1 MGKPTKDQ
9 QKVIDS
15 NSSKIAISASAGSG
29 KTTTIINR
37 IATLIQGGKTRFD
50 QLLVL
55 TFTDASAQDM
65 RHKLKE
71 QLSQSLG
78 NRFSYA
84 ELQAAAIGTF
94 HSFCAGIIRAWFTIA
109 EVSPSFAVM
118 DTIESEKIKTLVFEK
133 VVLDNYADVKD
144 AVDLLLAS
152 RKLNDLRDVVIKIH
166 NFLETR
172 HDKDEWLRDTA
183 LCAYDTQL
191 ENNGAICALIE
202 HYHRLAKRYRQ
213 IFIEFNQNSVLT
225 DFVINLANQI
235 ITAKTYQDFQNLD
248 LTFPQ
253 LVYNKDFNKELY
265 DDFKVMRNQFKTVCN
280 NIMEEFKFPILQ
292 IQTDMQ
298 QDRHI
303 VQQLLHL
310 VQAFDAAYTAKK
322 MEYKKLDYNDLEK
335 YALKVLMHPEA
346 VQAICAQ
353 YKYIFVDEGQDTNPV
368 QYRIID
374 ILRGNDKFFCI
385 VGDIKQ
391 SIYGFRESDPELFD
405 AVIHED
411 LIEMIR
417 LNKNWR
423 SEEPILH
430 FVNLVMKGLLND
442 YETGHKFEL
451 QNQVDIDA
459 VRQAVKIE
467 TAENDNAQMEL
478 VYQQIKSANRPLSEI
493 AILCETKK
501 PLKVL
506 QNYLL
511 QRGVSCVV
519 EYSVEILQ
527 EPEIALLNHFLFA
540 AMNPTNDLSRYLVL
554 QNFFHCTNDELA
566 HLRLEQLNSTLIEKV
581 AKCDNALARY
591 RELGR
596 AQSTYE
602 VLTQVATEFGM
613 LEIPIVNTFLT
624 TIRGVSDFDTVAR
637 YLYLI
642 EHNIAKIE
650 VNVGANVKNA
660 VRLMTIHHS
669 KGLEFPMVILFNV
682 GAKWSSVAQKESKI
696 IMDKNMGISIVSVD
710 TDNYVQ
716 RSRVL
721 RYGIAKYQDFKELE
735 EKKRL
740 LYVALTRP
748 KEKLYIVGKWKYK
761 PDSIQPTSMM
771 DLINPIGL
779 VEERSD
785 VAISP
790 EIPIQQINTE
800 PVITLCH
807 YQGNQNKPVKQSV
820 TALASAVEP
829 VQDYQAPVIYQQDGG
844 KDFGTEYHRQ
854 LQYGKLPPVVDT
866 LINGYT
872 TYRELPFLYLQDGTI
887 VQGIMDLLAVKG
899 TEAIIVDYKTTRL
912 SREDL
917 VQKYREQLRLY
928 AQALPQFT
936 VTAYI
941 YSTVHNELIKV
952 SF

>member
-253 LVYNKDFNKELY
+253 LAYNKDFNKELY

-566 HLRLEQLNSTLIEKV
+566 HLRLEQLNPTLIEKV

-682 GAKWSSVAQKESKI
+682 GSKWSSVAQKESKI

-761 PDSIQPTSMM
+761 PDSIQPTSLM

-866 LINGYT
+866 LVNGYT

-917 VQKYREQLRLY
+917 VQKYRQQLRLY